1 MRLNGN
7 DMLMMK
13 GLSEDVVMP
22 FVSYAGKPTL
32 QPGTAIGGYGIGDTL
47 RNKKFLDFRTKSV
60 SGGAGYECEQNY
72 SVVRAARN
80 PPRILKQDSSVWT
93 YGLDDAILSQ
103 YPNTGGGELWLFPKS
118 IPSASSFGQVGYG
131 VKPMVSPGS
140 SGFTVLQESGLSEM
154 APGLGAILTCRA
166 MEVTAVIYSTDLF
179 TAHALS
185 DNLLWD
191 WDTGNVSK
199 NVSVAYFDGV
209 VSGDDSLWKP
219 LVLKK
224 YYSGQVSSNRWWE
237 LAILNASVFFGA
249 DSSIAVS
256 LPIFRFLDG
265 SSMFGT
271 SFADSSRL
279 KVLYYVQFSSNR

>member
-1 MRLNGN
+1 MRLDGR
-7 DMLMMK
+7 DVLMMK
-13 GLSEDVVMP
+13 GLNEEIVFP
-22 FVSYAGKPTL
+22 FVSYAGSPTK
-32 QPGTAIGGYGIGDTL
+32 QPGTAIGGYGIGNVWRT
-47 RNKKFLDFRTKSV
+47 KKFLDFRTKSV

-72 SVVRAARN
+72 SVVRAVRN
-80 PPRILKQDSSVWT
+80 PPRILKQDSLAWT

-103 YPNTGGGELWLFPKS
+103 YPNIGGGELWLFP
-118 IPSASSFGQVGYG
+118 ARTLTTSFESPGYG
-131 VKPMVSPGS
+131 VKPIVSPGS
-140 SGFTVLQESGLSEM
+140 SGALILQESGQSAS
-154 APGLGAILTCRA
+154 APGLAAILTCRA
-166 MEVTAVIYSTDLF
+166 IEVTAVIYSTDLF
-179 TAHALS
+179 SAHALS

-191 WDTGNVSK
+191 WETGNVSK

-209 VSGDDSLWKP
+209 VSGDNSLWKP

-256 LPIFRFLDG
+256 LPIFRFIDG

>member
-1 MRLNGN
+1 MRLDGN
-7 DMLMMK
+7 DVLMMM
-13 GLSEDVVMP
+13 GLGEDVVMP

-72 SVVRAARN
+72 SVARVD
-80 PPRILKQDSSVWT
+80 RSRRVVKQDSSVWT
-93 YGLDDAILSQ
+93 YGLDDAIRQQ

-118 IPSASSFGQVGYG
+118 IPSASAFENVGYG

-140 SGFTVLQESGLSEM
+140 SGFITLQESGLSEM

-191 WDTGNVSK
+191 WDTGDVSK

-209 VSGDDSLWKP
+209 VSGDDSIWKP

-271 SFADSSRL
+271 TYGTSSNL